1 MSVETLERLIEQID
15 SLTVDEQLR
24 LAAYL
29 VERARGAYHSAL
41 PCRKWR
47 DLRRIVPHPM
57 LGEDAQ
63 DWVSR
68 TRRESEEHRERVRG
82 DQS

>member
-1 MSVETLERLIEQID
+1 MSVEKLDRLIEQAD

-29 VERARGAYHSAL
+29 VERARGAYRSPA
-41 PCRKWR
+41 PRRKWR
-47 DLRRIVPHPM
+47 DIRGLARHPM

-63 DWVSR
+63 AWVSR
-68 TRRESEEHRERVRG
+68 TRREADEQRERARPA
-82 DQS
+82 SP

>member
-1 MSVETLERLIEQID
+1 MSSEILDEQIQRSN

-29 VERARGAYHSAL
+29 VERVRETSQASIRR
-41 PCRKWR
+41 RKWR
-47 DLRRIVPHPM
+47 EIRGLAHPGF

-63 DWVSR
+63 TWVSR
-68 TRRESEEHRERVRG
+68 TRREADER
-82 DQS
+82 QSVASQEI

>member
-1 MSVETLERLIEQID
+1 MSVETLERLIEQVD

-29 VERARGAYHSAL
+29 VERARGGYHSTL

-47 DLRRIVPHPM
+47 DLRGLVPHPM

-63 DWVSR
+63 AWVSR
-68 TRRESEEHRERVRG
+68 TRRESEEQRERARR